1 MASFTHVID
10 LLLAPPDSLTEEQL
24 SERAVLELV
33 KAVNKER
40 KTAGVPL
47 LHMDEHCNKAA
58 SEIANR
64 IGQVHS
70 AVTSCGVVGSEFTMV
85 NSEKSHQMPSPPSN
99 EAVLNAFISQLR
111 MMDMSSQRILADS
124 QFTHCGFAVKK
135 VYDNLKIHGIL
146 FKKVL
151 CAFHV
156 SFDVNEG
163 IKIRGKMLDRGCSLC
178 CVVVKDAAS
187 ASSKPSLAGPS
198 RMKFNADT
206 LEYEVNIPRM
216 ILSSRALA
224 AKELEFFVT
233 TDSPRVLNYGAMPD
247 VNEIK
252 QGALI
257 GHRMVFNSLWESN
270 VMIEERSLSDSEF
283 IKNEHESKNS
293 TGLMEFDKG
302 GGGKRGGVRGRGTA
316 VRGRGTLAS
325 SRGWGAPGSTPF
337 KNGHLGLHGR
347 PAGSNIPTTSDWPQN
362 ENAPPLGDVDMKVEP
377 SQVSFIPPT
386 SHHNM
391 QNSPFAPPN
400 AFTAPQTQAPFQQP
414 FPQPSFQPPAPQQ
427 PPFQPPQF
435 QQPPFQP
442 PPFQQSFQTPQFPQ
456 TFQPP
461 PFQQPP
467 FQQSFAQP
475 VYQQP
480 FPPQPMYQQPPTPFV
495 QYPSS
500 MQFPF
505 PYYPDQAAAMFGR
518 PAPESVFGPA
528 STHSTLGNTLPPK
541 KTQKA
546 AQTSTEECEALQ
558 ETEGVMIPGLLMPI
572 PTRLFEQ
579 ARYSSLENES
589 SRGLWTSMDYYDV
602 LLKLKDCELKAHR
615 GVISASSPFFK
626 EHLDKAKS
634 FSSAPVAKLV
644 LPSWVAER
652 PLRLALM
659 FMYGCDIDKEH
670 LDLTLV
676 RELLVL
682 ADFLGVGEL
691 VVSLAIKHVVL
702 KLTKEE
708 VLGFMKLCFQR
719 GTKQAREAW
728 VFLGEYCAR
737 FAADHANWLLRNR
750 KSELQTA
757 PLPLL
762 FKTVESALRLHASSE
777 LISLLITVLVEAGF
791 SEDIFQLCNKISG
804 LCLLGYHDSPVDIR
818 MVDLLKPYEDEHF
831 EKLPPDQVMEFGTF
845 KETDPHYL
853 TTVRANPVPPPALGE
868 GFNSCTV
875 PVDSS
880 SDLKSSLGYKQTYQT
895 LPVVAVE
902 ELRPKKA
909 TFSFALSELQR
920 PRTVVSP
927 VFATEAR
934 SWFLT
939 VVLEEEHCSVFLC
952 ERGKGKAEA
961 EELLYT
967 SVVCELTLET
977 LGFAQTCVFFHCFPN
992 SHFHCAGQRHV
1003 CKLSRFG
1010 DASRLTVRASLR
1022 EFPIHSATLHY
1033 LGERFETFNDKK
1045 YRHFKPL
1052 SFYDFRSLL
1061 LHDCLKVK
1069 DERAVVAALWR
1080 YAATKETAMINQVV
1094 PAVRLQYLSIE
1105 DLCGLARDHE
1115 VLRACSN
1122 FQWAFQ
1128 QEFYRRIKAAPVT
1141 EKPRVGYA
1149 DKPLPCVNHIEAL
1162 IQWLLTADHHEGYSR
1177 KLEEEKKRYEEEK
1190 AEFEKRRAELTARKH
1205 ELFIENERLHSE
1217 VKQIRKELPSEGL
1230 EYSEPRSP
1238 QQECRVM

>member
-10 LLLAPPDSLTEEQL
+10 LLLASPDSLSEERL
-24 SERAVLELV
+24 SDRMVLELV

-40 KTAGVPL
+40 KNAGVPL
-47 LHMDEHCNKAA
+47 LHMDENCNKAA
-58 SEIANR
+58 AEIATR

-70 AVTSCGVVGSEFTMV
+70 AVTSCGVVGTDFTMV
-85 NSEKSHQMPSPPSN
+85 NSEKTHQMPSPPSN
-99 EAVLNAFISQLR
+99 EAVLNAYINQLR
-111 MMDMSSQRILADS
+111 MLDMSSQRILTDA

-135 VYDNLKIHGIL
+135 IYDNFKIHGIL
-146 FKKVL
+146 FKKAL
-151 CAFHV
+151 CVFHV
-156 SFDVNEG
+156 SFDVNDG
-163 IKIRGKMLDRGCSLC
+163 IRIRGKMLDRGFSLC

-198 RMKFNADT
+198 RMKFNTDT
-206 LEYEVNIPRM
+206 LEFEVNIPRM
-216 ILSSRALA
+216 LLFSRAVTP
-224 AKELEFFVT
+224 KELEFFVT
-233 TDSPRVLNYGAMPD
+233 TDGPRVLNYGVLPD
-247 VNEIK
+247 VNEVK
-252 QGALI
+252 QGAAL
-257 GHRMVFNSLWESN
+257 GHKMIFNSLWESN
-270 VMIEERSLSDSEF
+270 VMIEERPLSDSQF
-283 IKNEHESKNS
+283 IKDEHESKNS
-293 TGLMEFDKG
+293 SGLMEFDKG
-302 GGGKRGGVRGRGTA
+302 GAKRGGVRGRGTA
-316 VRGRGTLAS
+316 LRGRGGVAS
-325 SRGWGAPGSTPF
+325 SRQWGAPGSTPF
-337 KNGHLGLHGR
+337 KTAHLGLHGTNT
-347 PAGSNIPTTSDWPQN
+347 ATSSWGQN
-362 ENAPPLGDVDMKVEP
+362 ENAPPQGDVDMKVE
-377 SQVSFIPPT
+377 SQVSFVPPT
-386 SHHNM
+386 SNPIV

-400 AFTAPQTQAPFQQP
+400 AFAAPHPAQPPYQQPYSQPTFEPPPFQAPPFQQP
-414 FPQPSFQPPAPQQ
+414 PYQQPFQ
-427 PPFQPPQF
+427 PPFQQS
-435 QQPPFQP
+435 FQP
-442 PPFQQSFQTPQFPQ
+442 PPFQQT
-456 TFQPP
+456 
-461 PFQQPP
+461 
-467 FQQSFAQP
+467 FAQP
-475 VYQQP
+475 VYQGFPSQPP
-480 FPPQPMYQQPPTPFV
+480 FPFQQPTPFV

-500 MQFPF
+500 VQFTYPC
-505 PYYPDQAAAMFGR
+505 YPDQAAALFGR
-518 PAPESVFGPA
+518 PAPESVFGTA
-528 STHSTLGNTLPPK
+528 GTHSTLGSTLPPK

-546 AQTSTEECEALQ
+546 AQTSTEECETMR
-558 ETEGVMIPGLLMPI
+558 ETEGIMFPGLLQPI
-572 PTRLFEQ
+572 PERLFDM

-644 LPSWVAER
+644 LPSWVTER

-670 LDLTLV
+670 LDLGQV

-691 VVSLAIKHVVL
+691 VVALVVKHVVL
-702 KLTKEE
+702 KLTKED
-708 VLGFMKLCFQR
+708 VLSFMKLGFQR
-719 GTKQAREAW
+719 GTKQAKEAW

-750 KSELQTA
+750 KSELQTT

-791 SEDIFQLCNKISG
+791 AEDIFQLCNKISG
-804 LCLLGYHDSPVDIR
+804 LCLLGFQDSPVDIR

-831 EKLPPDQVMEFGTF
+831 EKLPPDQVMEFSTF
-845 KETDPHYL
+845 KETNPHFL

-875 PVDSS
+875 PVESS
-880 SDLKSSLGYKQTYQT
+880 CDLKASFGYKQTYQT

-902 ELRPKKA
+902 ELRPRKV

-920 PRTVVSP
+920 PRTIVSP

-939 VVLEEEHCSVFLC
+939 VVLDEEHCSVFLC

-967 SVVCELTLET
+967 SVVCDLTIET
-977 LGFAQTCVFFHCFPN
+977 LGYAQACVFFHCYPN
-992 SHFHCAGQRHV
+992 NHFHCAGQRHL

-1010 DASRLTVRASLR
+1010 DATRLTVRASLR
-1022 EFPIHSATLHY
+1022 EFPIHSAALHY

-1061 LHDCLKVK
+1061 LHDRLKVK

-1080 YAATKETAMINQVV
+1080 YAATKEPAVINQVV

-1128 QEFYRRIKAAPVT
+1128 QEFYRRIKAAAIT
-1141 EKPRVGYA
+1141 EKPRVSYA
-1149 DKPLPCVNHIEAL
+1149 DKPLPCVNHIDAL

-1217 VKQIRKELPSEGL
+1217 VKQIRKELPTEGA

-1238 QQECRVM
+1238 QQECRMM